1 MRQTV
6 TLFRSRYEGS
16 NPSHLKRGTFASD
29 EKGVLLRRYE
39 GTKERRKQREKTN
52 EMKGV
57 DQETVKRRRKQRR
70 KRPSVTGESGLAS
83 RSESRRERRN
93 LDASARKEV
102 KQRYPH
108 YVRGVP
114 RRPRRTVEKALQKVY
129 GVGRRTAKQ
138 VGRACGRS
146 PRVRVGNRD
155 RKQVQLR
162 EGWRRENVRCSSDR
176 RRVEYEAVSR
186 HLKLGTVRGINRRR
200 GLPVRG
206 QRTSTNGM
214 TARRLNKQRGTKVR

>member
-1 MRQTV
+1 M
-6 TLFRSRYEGS
+6 
-16 NPSHLKRGTFASD
+16 
-29 EKGVLLRRYE
+29 
-39 GTKERRKQREKTN
+39 
-52 EMKGV
+52 
-57 DQETVKRRRKQRR
+57 KRRRKQRR
-70 KRPSVTGESGLAS
+70 KRNQVSGESGVAS
-83 RSESRRERRN
+83 RSERRRV
-93 LDASARKEV
+93 DASARKEV

-138 VGRACGRS
+138 VGRACGRR

-186 HLKLGTVRGINRRR
+186 HLKLGTVRGINMRR